1 MENKQIDIKE
11 KNKKKGL
18 IICDNFMVSL
28 PSISTVSLEDS
39 DYLMINIGN
48 QLYIEIVVSDIEKAQ
63 KGDLDSYLVPVNEF
77 HRIKREL
84 EEYFDVT
91 FN

>member
-1 MENKQIDIKE
+1 
-11 KNKKKGL
+11 
-18 IICDNFMVSL
+18 MVSL
-28 PSISTVSLEDS
+28 PSISTVSLENTGCII
-39 DYLMINIGN
+39 INISN
-48 QLYIEIVVSDIEKAQ
+48 KLYIEIVKSDIKNSQ
-63 KGDLDSYLVPVNEF
+63 KENFDSYLVPVNEF

>member
-1 MENKQIDIKE
+1 
-11 KNKKKGL
+11 
-18 IICDNFMVSL
+18 MVSL
-28 PSISTVSLEDS
+28 PSISTVLLDDS
-39 DYLMINIGN
+39 DYLTINIGN
-48 QLYIEIVVSDIEKAQ
+48 QLYIEIVKSDIKNSQSE
-63 KGDLDSYLVPVNEF
+63 DIRSYSVPVNEF